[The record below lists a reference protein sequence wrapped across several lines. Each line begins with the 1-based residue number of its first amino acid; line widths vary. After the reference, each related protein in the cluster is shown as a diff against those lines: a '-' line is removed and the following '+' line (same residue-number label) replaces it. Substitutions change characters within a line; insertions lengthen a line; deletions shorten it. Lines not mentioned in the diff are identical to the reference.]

1 MSIVSPIESPIVP
14 YSGSLLCSF
23 QEIDRHGLKQT
34 CSQCVSLPLVKQI
47 PKGYGGRIGILP
59 YFVKDN
65 QLHVL
70 LNRSNRNLI
79 SDFGGGV
86 KAGHSPYQGL
96 LKELT
101 EEIPF
106 WKDYLEN
113 EMEATLP
120 MAHTVETYYPL
131 DAQRSKQTLRTW
143 TTLFVQVDPSILENF
158 QQTKEVKELLT
169 VPMMLLSQFL
179 VKNRNQINAGL
190 NMLLKYYYFV

>member
-1 MSIVSPIESPIVP
+1 MSVHPIVSPIVP

-23 QEIDRHGLKQT
+23 QEIDRNGLKQT
-34 CSQCVSLPLVKQI
+34 CAQSINLAHVKAI
-47 PKGYGGRIGILP
+47 PKGYGGRIGVLP

-86 KAGHSPYQGL
+86 RATLSPYQGL
-96 LKELT
+96 LKELA
-101 EEIPF
+101 EEVPF
-106 WKDYLEN
+106 WKDYLEQ
-113 EMEATLP
+113 EMNYGET

-131 DAQRSKQTLRTW
+131 DEQRSKQTLRTW
-143 TTLFVQVDPSILENF
+143 TTIFVQVDPSILEHF
-158 QQTKEVKELLT
+158 QTTKEVKELLT
-169 VPMMLLSQFL
+169 VPMMLLPQFL
-179 VKNRNQINAGL
+179 AKKRNQINSGL